1 MTLFEN
7 VDNYVNSTDDVD
19 QICVAYVW
27 QISGRSRAKN
37 EDLLSI
43 TSETTFG
50 LLLPTV
56 AQ

>member
-1 MTLFEN
+1 MLKSNCEL
-7 VDNYVNSTDDVD
+7 D
-19 QICVAYVW
+19 QFCVEHVW
-27 QISGRSRAKN
+27 KISGRSRAKN
-37 EDLLSI
+37 EELLSI

>member
-1 MTLFEN
+1 MNNTKKFEPTYDLKN
-7 VDNYVNSTDDVD
+7 L
-19 QICVAYVW
+19 VW
-27 QISGRSRAKN
+27 KISGRSPAKN
-37 EDLLSI
+37 EELLSI

>member
-1 MTLFEN
+1 MLN
-7 VDNYVNSTDDVD
+7 GCYNSTDDVD
-19 QICVAYVW
+19 QFCVAYVW

>member
-1 MTLFEN
+1 MISILKLFRILTHN
-7 VDNYVNSTDDVD
+7 VDSFCAEYVRK
-19 QICVAYVW
+19 
-27 QISGRSRAKN
+27 ISGRGRAKN
-37 EDLLSI
+37 EELLSI

>member
-1 MTLFEN
+1 MNNTKKLERLYCKYL
-7 VDNYVNSTDDVD
+7 YVEHVLKT
-19 QICVAYVW
+19 
-27 QISGRSRAKN
+27 SGRGRAKN